1 MTLVGCE
8 DPSTAD
14 PLQPE
19 PRENTRASGDGA
31 RKLVSVVIPC
41 YNEEGNI
48 AELARRLK
56 MVFDDEPAYD
66 FEVILVENGSRDA
79 TWSKIAEACAADA
92 RFKSVQL
99 SRNFQTDGGLTAGM
113 SFATGDAAVL
123 MCADLQD
130 PPELIHEFLGKW
142 AEGYEN
148 VYQIIT
154 KRRGSSLPRRAAS
167 QAFYWLINKLTGG
180 TFPRNA
186 SDFRL
191 IDRRVYATVNE
202 MGEHN
207 RFLRGMVFWTG
218 FASIG
223 VQHERPERF
232 AGESKA
238 GTLRMIELAVRSIL
252 SYSNVPLRLIT
263 WIGVSVSAVS
273 FMLLIYEVIRAVFY
287 GVPFAGFGTIV
298 GVMLLMFGFLFTML
312 GVVAEYV
319 GLIYEEV
326 KQRPNFVVRDKIG
339 L

>member
-1 MTLVGCE
+1 MIAQSMS
-8 DPSTAD
+8 DPTDSALPAD
-14 PLQPE
+14 
-19 PRENTRASGDGA
+19 A
-31 RKLVSVVIPC
+31 RKLVSIVVPA

-48 AELARRLK
+48 EELARRLRG
-56 MVFDDEPAYD
+56 VFSRECKYD
-66 FEVILVENGSRDA
+66 FEVILVENGSQDG
-79 TWSKIAEACAADA
+79 TWAKIQTECADDK

-99 SRNFQTDGGLTAGM
+99 SRNFQTDGGLTAGL
-113 SFATGDAAVL
+113 SFARGDSAIL

-130 PPELIHEFLGKW
+130 PPELIHEFLPKW

-148 VYQIIT
+148 VYQVIT
-154 KRRGSSLPRRAAS
+154 RRSGSSASRRLAS
-167 QAFYWLINKLTGG
+167 QVFYWLINKLTGG

-191 IDRRVYATVNE
+191 IDRRVYSTVNA
-202 MGEHN
+202 MSEHN

-218 FASIG
+218 FKSAG
-223 VQHERPERF
+223 VPHERPERF

-238 GTLRMIELAVRSIL
+238 GSWRMIELAVRSIL

-263 WIGVSVSAVS
+263 WAGVGISSLS
-273 FMLLIYEVIRAVFY
+273 FVLLIYEVIRAVFF
-287 GVPFAGFGTIV
+287 GVPFAGFGTIM

-326 KQRPNFVVRDKIG
+326 KQRPNYVVREKIG

>member
-1 MTLVGCE
+1 MGTE
-8 DPSTAD
+8 DSVTTD
-14 PLQPE
+14 SKQPE
-19 PRENTRASGDGA
+19 PSAGGSAIRRRISI
-31 RKLVSVVIPC
+31 VIPA

-56 MVFDDEPAYD
+56 VVFDQEPAYD
-66 FEVILVENGSRDA
+66 FEVILVENGSRDG
-79 TWSKIAEACAADA
+79 TWEQIIEVCRADT

-99 SRNFQTDGGLTAGM
+99 SRNFQTDGGLTAGL
-113 SFATGDAAVL
+113 SFATGDAAIF

-130 PPELIHEFLGKW
+130 PPELIHEFLRKW
-142 AEGYEN
+142 EAGYEN

-154 KRRGSSLPRRAAS
+154 KRSGSSLMRRVNS

-191 IDRRVYATVNE
+191 VDRRVYSTVNE

-207 RFLRGMVFWTG
+207 RFMRGMVFWTG
-218 FASIG
+218 FASVG
-223 VQHERPERF
+223 VEHERPERF
-232 AGESKA
+232 AGESHA
-238 GTLRMIELAVRSIL
+238 GTWRMIELAIRSIL

-263 WIGVSVSAVS
+263 WIGLAVSALS
-273 FMLLIYEVIRAVFY
+273 FVLLVIETVRVMLF
-287 GVPFAGFGTIV
+287 GVPFAGFGTV
-298 GVMLLMFGFLFTML
+298 MGVMLLMFGFLFTML
-312 GVVAEYV
+312 GVVAEYI

-326 KQRPNFVVRDKIG
+326 KARPNFVVRNKIG

>member
-1 MTLVGCE
+1 MPEHPG
-8 DPSTAD
+8 PAD
-14 PLQPE
+14 RVAPLSP
-19 PRENTRASGDGA
+19 DG
-31 RKLVSVVIPC
+31 RKLVSIVVPA

-48 AELARRLK
+48 DELARRLK
-56 MVFDDEPAYD
+56 IVFDEEPAYL
-66 FEVILVENGSRDA
+66 FEVILVENGSSDG
-79 TWSKIAEACAADA
+79 TWDRIRAVCAADG

-113 SFATGDAAVL
+113 SFATGDAVVL

-130 PPELIHEFLGKW
+130 PPELVHEFLAKW

-148 VYQIIT
+148 VYQTIT
-154 KRRGSSLPRRAAS
+154 HRGGASFTRRVNS
-167 QAFYWLINKLTGG
+167 QAFYWLMSRLTGG

-191 IDRRVYATVNE
+191 IDRRVYSTINQ

-218 FASIG
+218 FESIG
-223 VQHERPERF
+223 VEHERPERF

-238 GTLRMIELAVRSIL
+238 GTWRMIELAIRSIL

-263 WIGVSVSAVS
+263 WVGLAVS
-273 FMLLIYEVIRAVFY
+273 TLSFLLLIYEVVRAVFY
-287 GVPFAGFGTIV
+287 GVPFAGFGSIMS
-298 GVMLLMFGFLFTML
+298 VMLLMFGFLFTML

-326 KQRPNFVVRDKIG
+326 KQRPSFVVREKIG

>member
-1 MTLVGCE
+1 MSEQPT
-8 DPSTAD
+8 STE
-14 PLQPE
+14 PTQPTE
-19 PRENTRASGDGA
+19 AASTDG
-31 RKLVSVVIPC
+31 RRLVSIVVPA

-48 AELARRLK
+48 DELARRLK
-56 MVFDDEPAYD
+56 LVFDAEPAYD

-79 TWSKIAEACAADA
+79 TWDKIAAVCAADA

-99 SRNFQTDGGLTAGM
+99 SRNFQTDGGLTAGL

-130 PPELIHEFLGKW
+130 PPELIHEFLLKW

-154 KRRGSSLPRRAAS
+154 RRAGSSWGRRAAS

-191 IDRRVYATVNE
+191 IDRRVYTTVNT
-202 MGEHN
+202 MSEHN

-223 VQHERPERF
+223 VEHERPERF

-263 WIGVSVSAVS
+263 WIGVTISALS
-273 FMLLIYEVIRAVFY
+273 FVLLIIETVRVLMF
-287 GVPFAGFGTIV
+287 GVPFAGFGTLI
-298 GVMLLMFGFLFTML
+298 GVTLLMFGFLFTML

-326 KQRPNFVVRDKIG
+326 KQRPNFVVREKIG

>member
-1 MTLVGCE
+1 MS
-8 DPSTAD
+8 STPAD
-14 PLQPE
+14 
-19 PRENTRASGDGA
+19 
-31 RKLVSVVIPC
+31 RKLVSIVVPA

-48 AELARRLK
+48 EELARRLRI
-56 MVFDDEPAYD
+56 VFDNEPSYD
-66 FEVILVENGSRDA
+66 FEVILVENGSADL
-79 TWSKIAEACAADA
+79 TWQKISDVCASDP
-92 RFKSVQL
+92 RFKSVRL
-99 SRNFQTDGGLTAGM
+99 SRNFQTDGGLTAGV
-113 SFATGDAAVL
+113 SFASGDAAVF

-130 PPELIHEFLGKW
+130 PPELIHEFLVKW
-142 AEGYEN
+142 AAGYEN
-148 VYQIIT
+148 VYQVIT
-154 KRRGSSLPRRAAS
+154 RRVGTSALRRFNS

-191 IDRRVYATVNE
+191 IDRRVYSTINE

-223 VQHERPERF
+223 VEHERPERF
-232 AGESKA
+232 AGDSKA

-263 WIGVSVSAVS
+263 WTGLAVSAFS
-273 FMLLIYEVIRAVFY
+273 FVLLLWEVYKAVAH
-287 GVPFAGFGTIV
+287 GVPFAGFGTIM

-312 GVVAEYV
+312 GVVAEYI

-326 KQRPNFVVRDKIG
+326 KERPNFVVREKIG

>member
-1 MTLVGCE
+1 MEAQAGDLAE
-8 DPSTAD
+8 AD
-14 PLQPE
+14 
-19 PRENTRASGDGA
+19 
-31 RKLVSVVIPC
+31 RKLVSIVIPC
-41 YNEEGNI
+41 YNEEANI
-48 AELARRLK
+48 DELARRLK
-56 MVFDDEPAYD
+56 IVFAEQSAYD

-79 TWSKIAEACAADA
+79 TWDKIGAVCATDA

-99 SRNFQTDGGLTAGM
+99 ARNFQTDGGLTAGL
-113 SFATGDAAVL
+113 SFAKGDAAVL

-130 PPELIHEFLGKW
+130 PPELVHEFLARW
-142 AEGYEN
+142 AQGYEN

-154 KRRGSSLPRRAAS
+154 KRSGSSWTRRAAS

-191 IDRRVYATVNE
+191 IDRRVYETVNE

-223 VQHERPERF
+223 VEHERPERF
-232 AGESKA
+232 AGESHA
-238 GTLRMIELAVRSIL
+238 GTMRMIELAIRSIL

-263 WIGVSVSAVS
+263 WVGLAVSALS
-273 FMLLIYEVIRAVFY
+273 FVLLIAETVRVLLF
-287 GVPFAGFGTIV
+287 GVPFAGFGTVI

-326 KQRPNFVVRDKIG
+326 KARPNFVVRNRIG